1 MATVLSSV
9 HMDDKVTSYISKNR
23 KMLINGQW
31 VEAASGK
38 TFPTYNP
45 ATGEVLARVAEG
57 DREDIDRAV
66 KAARAAFETG
76 PWSKMTPSER
86 GRLIWKLGDL
96 LEQNLEEFAELEML
110 DNGKPLKVARVADV
124 PLAVDLFRYMAGW
137 ATKIEG
143 NTIPIAAAKFFAY
156 TLRQPVGVV
165 GQIIPWNFPLLM
177 AAWKLGPALATG
189 CTVVIKPAEQTPL
202 SCLRLG
208 ELVQEAGIPDGV
220 VNIVP
225 GYGETAGAALA
236 AHPDVDKVAFT
247 GSTEVGK
254 LILQAAAG
262 NLKKVSLELGGK
274 SPNVVFGDGDLKIS
288 HCRLGQRHLLQSRTV
303 LLRRISPLR
312 REKHLR
318 RSGRRG
324 LGEGGEDQR
333 RSGMGSLQRHGA
345 SGFRRTTQPG
355 LRLPGIR
362 TLRRREGGGWRRTAW
377 RQGIL
382 RQADRAGRTPTKT

>member
-9 HMDDKVTSYISKNR
+9 HMDDKVSMYVSKNR

-76 PWSKMTPSER
+76 RWSKISPSER

-110 DNGKPLKVARVADV
+110 DNGKPLKVARAADV

-143 NTIPIAAAKFFAY
+143 NTIPISAGGAEYLAY
-156 TLRQPVGVV
+156 TLREPVGVV
-165 GQIIPWNFPLLM
+165 GQIIPWNFHLLM

-189 CTVVIKPAEQTPL
+189 CTVVLKPAEQTPL
-202 SCLRLG
+202 TALLLG
-208 ELVQEAGIPDGV
+208 ELLAEAGFPEGV
-220 VNIVP
+220 VNVVP
-225 GYGETAGAALA
+225 GYGEAAGAALA

-254 LILQAAAG
+254 LIVQAASG
-262 NLKKVSLELGGK
+262 NLKRVSLELGGK
-274 SPNVVFGDGDLKIS
+274 SPAIVFPDADLDHAIGGVADAIFYNQ
-288 HCRLGQRHLLQSRTV
+288 GQCCARRARVCSRT
-303 LLRRISPLR
+303 SP
-312 REKHLR
+312 
-318 RSGRRG
+318 S
-324 LGEGGEDQR
+324 
-333 RSGMGSLQRHGA
+333 
-345 SGFRRTTQPG
+345 TTKSS
-355 LRLPGIR
+355 R
-362 TLRRREGGGWRRTAW
+362 AW
-377 RQGIL
+377 S
-382 RQADRAGRTPTKT
+382 T